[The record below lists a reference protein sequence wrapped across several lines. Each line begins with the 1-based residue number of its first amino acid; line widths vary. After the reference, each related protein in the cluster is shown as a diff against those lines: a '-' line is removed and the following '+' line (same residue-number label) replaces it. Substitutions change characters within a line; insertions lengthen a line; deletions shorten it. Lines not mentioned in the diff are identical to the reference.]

1 MASSHREIFS
11 VIFFVSVRPSPPPL
25 ALRPS
30 QMALGP
36 SQLAPGPGP
45 SQLALGSS
53 QLALRPSL
61 LAPRLTQL
69 DPRQSQHCSF
79 LTGSLSSF
87 SLSLLLTHSLTLW
100 AETFLSAGAKNY
112 WSTLPAC
119 SEVKQK
125 QKNGESLPMW
135 SCHRSSSPTGPLL
148 PYYSMIFRCVLA
160 SL

>member
-1 MASSHREIFS
+1 MTYDTTTFQEHSALFLSFS
-11 VIFFVSVRPSPPPL
+11 FLCPPPPRARPAGSE
-25 ALRPS
+25 ALPES

-36 SQLAPGPGP
+36 SQLAPGP

-100 AETFLSAGAKNY
+100 AETFLSAGAKNH

-125 QKNGESLPMW
+125 QKK
-135 SCHRSSSPTGPLL
+135 RRKSPYVVMP
-148 PYYSMIFRCVLA
+148 
-160 SL
+160 